1 MAKIGTKGLIPAV
14 YRANLI
20 QYKGHWSIG
29 ENEEE
34 TLTSIKQTDLRTVF
48 FCHPVNECVSKLL
61 TWHHQETGKKPS

>member
-34 TLTSIKQTDLRTVF
+34 TLGRYTF
-48 FCHPVNECVSKLL
+48 FQSPR
-61 TWHHQETGKKPS
+61 